1 MIMIT
6 VIITIIVLDTSSII
20 FIRLTGVTTA
30 VNYSTLLSLKSCPLS
45 SILFYSFLRFFVYV
59 CVPLLL
65 LLLLLRLL
73 FPFLSLFLFRFFF
86 VLQLSF
92 YLFVLII
99 LSVQYLNRIV
109 FITIIIAI
117 HGNQWDVV

>member
-65 LLLLLRLL
+65 LLLRLL

-109 FITIIIAI
+109 FITIIIVI